1 MITLQAHIGSAGITH
16 FHDDIIK
23 FCVKKLSLI
32 LSGGLCEGGALP
44 LALRSAPSAKL
55 NLILAKFY
63 EVLIFAQLCIKTK
76 LERNTFGKYKTIE
89 QKLSSGQLAVLENQ
103 EQKKAELKFCFFSIL
118 F

>member
-1 MITLQAHIGSAGITH
+1 MITLQAHIGSAGLTH

-63 EVLIFAQLCIKTK
+63 EVLIFTQLCIKTK